1 MPPTL
6 SAGLAEDRRH
16 DPAVVR
22 VLQYEYHSTH
32 VREVQ
37 HRPGIG
43 LHRGHGPG
51 VPGARAIH
59 THLAISRG
67 DADPGRGTVSPMMQR
82 IARSLRNQ
90 HGVTLIELLVAL
102 AVFALFILMIDAV
115 FSSARTNA
123 RKTEIAADVQQN
135 ARVAADRILRELHE
149 TNINL
154 VLVNNTIP
162 GASQVAFKS
171 ARLAEDPSIFCLYT
185 RINAGLG
192 YDARCFAAPG
202 PIAAGPPYA
211 SPEPIAPHGTYT
223 PLWQRSISYC
233 TAGPA
238 GGPYDL
244 LRVVSDLS
252 TPDAALAMPAC
263 SGDTVA
269 SMIESFDVSKAGSV
283 VTVTLKANCKLGPGR
298 GCETVQGRD
307 IPAQEVLLPGQSL
320 TRN

>member
-1 MPPTL
+1 
-6 SAGLAEDRRH
+6 
-16 DPAVVR
+16 
-22 VLQYEYHSTH
+22 
-32 VREVQ
+32 
-37 HRPGIG
+37 
-43 LHRGHGPG
+43 
-51 VPGARAIH
+51 
-59 THLAISRG
+59 
-67 DADPGRGTVSPMMQR
+67 MMRR
-82 IARSLRNQ
+82 IARGLHAQR
-90 HGVTLIELLVAL
+90 GVTLIELLVAL
-102 AVFALFILMIDAV
+102 AIFALFVIMIDGV

-154 VLVNNTIP
+154 VLVDNTIP
-162 GASQVAFKS
+162 GASQIAFKS

-252 TPDAALAMPAC
+252 APDAALAMPAC

>member
-1 MPPTL
+1 
-6 SAGLAEDRRH
+6 
-16 DPAVVR
+16 
-22 VLQYEYHSTH
+22 
-32 VREVQ
+32 
-37 HRPGIG
+37 
-43 LHRGHGPG
+43 
-51 VPGARAIH
+51 
-59 THLAISRG
+59 
-67 DADPGRGTVSPMMQR
+67 MMQR

-102 AVFALFILMIDAV
+102 AVFALFILMIDAI

-149 TNINL
+149 TNINQ
-154 VLVNNTIP
+154 VLVDNTLP
-162 GASQVAFKS
+162 GASQIVFKS

-223 PLWQRSISYC
+223 PIWQRYVGYFVTSTPDGLY
-233 TAGPA
+233 A
-238 GGPYDL
+238 L
-244 LRVVSDLS
+244 QRVVGDLS
-252 TPDAALAMPAC
+252 TPDSPLSLSVLAG
-263 SGDTVA
+263 GDTVA
-269 SMIESFDVSKAGSV
+269 TLIQSFDVSVTGGV
-283 VTVTLKANCKLGPGR
+283 VAVTLKAKGT
-298 GCETVQGRD
+298 EVVQGRTL
-307 IPAQEVLLPGQSL
+307 PAQEILLPGQSL